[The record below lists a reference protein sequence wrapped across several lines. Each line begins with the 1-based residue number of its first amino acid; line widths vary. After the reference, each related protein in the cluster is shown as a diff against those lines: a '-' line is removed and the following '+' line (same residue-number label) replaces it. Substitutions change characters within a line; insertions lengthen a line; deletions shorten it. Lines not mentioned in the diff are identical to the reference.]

1 MLQDFKKFI
10 LKGNILD
17 LAVAVIIGAAF
28 NKIVSSFVND
38 IIMPP
43 IGVLVG
49 GVDFSD
55 LAFTIKEATQEA
67 VAVTMNYGKFIQS
80 IIDFVIIG
88 FTIFMVV
95 KSYNAVQKK
104 KEEAPVPPPAP
115 TKEEILLTEIRDA
128 IRESGKVK

>member
-1 MLQDFKKFI
+1 MLQEFKKFI

-17 LAVAVIIGAAF
+17 LAVAVIIGTAF

-49 GVDFSD
+49 GVDFTD
-55 LAFTIKEATQEA
+55 LVLTIKAATAEAA
-67 VAVTMNYGKFIQS
+67 AVTMNYGKFLQS
-80 IIDFVIIG
+80 VIDFVIIG
-88 FTIFMVV
+88 FTIFLVV

-104 KEEAPVPPPAP
+104 KEEAPAAPPAP

-128 IRESGKVK
+128 IREPGKTK